1 MRECGGPERSAV
13 DSSGFYSALKVITE
27 FEAVTLAES
36 YAELPDD
43 WHIAFCDVRN
53 STAAVAAGRYRNVNS
68 IGAAAITA
76 VINAAKGIEIPFS
89 FEGDGAV
96 ICVPECLLDATRAAL
111 AKTREVARDAFDLD
125 LRIATVPVTEIPAG
139 FSVRVARYRVS
150 ENYVQ
155 AVFSGGGIACIDAM
169 VKDPKT
175 GARYLIAPGSVE
187 PEGSFDGFE
196 CRWQDIPSRHGET
209 VSLMVL
215 ALHHDSQ
222 EAAAVYRRVI
232 QKVHEIYGDEEAC
245 HPVSL
250 PQLAMTLDGRLL
262 ADEAGIRATA
272 PTRFG
277 RWRWLMRARLMVLL
291 GRVLMRFGIRTGST
305 DWRRYKPDLAR
316 NSDVRKFSD
325 IYRQILSGTSGQRL
339 ALDAWLQQQFMR
351 RQLIYG
357 LHVTDR
363 AHMTC
368 LVFDYSGRHLH
379 FIDGA
384 DGGLFLAAK
393 AFKSRAAQFVSR
405 TGV

>member
-1 MRECGGPERSAV
+1 VTTEN
-13 DSSGFYSALKVITE
+13 FYAALPVITD
-27 FEAVTLAES
+27 FEAVTRAES
-36 YAELPDD
+36 FGVLPAD
-43 WHIAFCDVRN
+43 WHVVFCDVRN
-53 STAAVAAGRYRNVNS
+53 STAAVASGKYRNVNS

-76 VINAAKGIEIPFS
+76 VINAAGGVDIPFS

-96 ICVPECLLDATRAAL
+96 LCVPPRLLGAARAAL
-111 AKTREVARDAFDLD
+111 ARTREVARDAFGLD
-125 LRIATVPVTEIPAG
+125 LRIATVPVAEIPQG

-155 AVFSGGGIACIDAM
+155 AVFSGGGIACIDAI
-169 VKDPKT
+169 VKDPAT
-175 GARYLIAPGSVE
+175 AGRYVIAPGSVE
-187 PEGSFDGFE
+187 PRGSFDGFE

-215 ALHHDSQ
+215 ALHH
-222 EAAAVYRRVI
+222 EPERAADVYREVI
-232 QKVHEIYGDEEAC
+232 GKVREIYGDEEAC

-262 ADEAGIRATA
+262 ADEAGIRTTEPTA
-272 PTRFG
+272 RG
-277 RWRWLMRARLMVLL
+277 RRRWLWHTRLMVLV
-291 GRVLMRFGIRTGST
+291 GWVFMRFGVRTAAT
-305 DWRRYKPDLAR
+305 DWSRYKPDLVR

-325 IYRQILSGTSGQRL
+325 IYRQILSGTTAQRL
-339 ALDAWLQQQFMR
+339 ALDAWLQERFKR
-351 RQLIYG
+351 RQLLYG

-368 LVFDYSGRHLH
+368 LVFDYAGRHLH

-393 AFKSRAAQFVSR
+393 AFKERANQYVSR

>member
-1 MRECGGPERSAV
+1 MGTA
-13 DSSGFYSALKVITE
+13 DSSEGFYAGLPVITD
-27 FEAVTLAES
+27 FAAVTRADS
-36 YAELPDD
+36 YRDLPGD
-43 WHIAFCDVRN
+43 WHVAFCDVRN
-53 STAAVAAGRYRNVNS
+53 STAAVAAGKYRNVNS

-76 VINAAKGIEIPFS
+76 VINAADGVDIPFS

-96 ICVPECLLDATRAAL
+96 ICVPPRLLAATRAAL
-111 AKTREVARDAFDLD
+111 AKTREVARSAFDLE
-125 LRIATVPVTEIPAG
+125 LRIATVPVAEIPQG

-155 AVFSGGGIACIDAM
+155 AVFSGGGIACIDGV
-169 VKDPKT
+169 VKDPAT
-175 GARYLIAPGSVE
+175 AGRYLIAPGSVE
-187 PEGSFDGFE
+187 PQGSFDGFE

-215 ALHHDSQ
+215 ALHH
-222 EAAAVYRRVI
+222 EPERAAAVYREVI
-232 QKVHEIYGDEEAC
+232 LKVGEIYGDEDAC

-262 ADEAGIRATA
+262 DDEAGIRTA
-272 PTRFG
+272 AAGPWVRR
-277 RWRWLMRARLMVLL
+277 RWKMHTRLMVCIGWL
-291 GRVLMRFGIRTGST
+291 LMRFGLRTGTT
-305 DWRRYKPDLAR
+305 DWSRYKPDLMR

-325 IYRQILSGTSGQRL
+325 VYRQILSGTAAQRL
-339 ALDAWLQQQFMR
+339 ALEDWLQQKFRQ
-351 RQLIYG
+351 RQLLYG
-357 LHVTDR
+357 LHTADR

-393 AFKSRAAQFVSR
+393 AFKERASQYVSR
-405 TGV
+405 TGI

>member
-1 MRECGGPERSAV
+1 M
-13 DSSGFYSALKVITE
+13 SSENFYAALPVITD
-27 FEAVTLAES
+27 FEAVTRAES
-36 YAELPDD
+36 FGTLPAD
-43 WHIAFCDVRN
+43 WHVAFCDVRN
-53 STAAVAAGRYRNVNS
+53 STSAVAAGKYRNVNS

-76 VINAAKGIEIPFS
+76 VINAVQGIDIPFS

-96 ICVPECLLDATRAAL
+96 ICVPPRWLEATRAAL
-111 AKTREVARDAFDLD
+111 AKTREVARDAFGLD
-125 LRIATVPVTEIPAG
+125 LRIATVPVSEIPTG

-155 AVFSGGGIACIDAM
+155 AVFSGGGIACIDGI
-169 VKDPKT
+169 VKDAAT
-175 GARYLIAPGSVE
+175 AGRYVIAPGSVE
-187 PEGSFDGFE
+187 PRGSFDGFE

-215 ALHHDSQ
+215 ALHH
-222 EAAAVYRRVI
+222 EPERAAEVYREVI
-232 QKVHEIYGDEEAC
+232 RKVRETYGDEEAC

-250 PQLAMTLDGRLL
+250 PQLAMTLDGKLL
-262 ADEAGIRATA
+262 ADEAGIRAADGTA
-272 PTRFG
+272 YD
-277 RWRWLMRARLMVLL
+277 RWRWLMHTRLMVII
-291 GRVLMRFGIRTGST
+291 GWVLMRFGIRTEAT
-305 DWRRYKPDLAR
+305 DWSRYKPDLAR

-325 IYRQILSGTSGQRL
+325 VYRQILSGTAPQRL
-339 ALDAWLQQQFMR
+339 ALEAWLQERFKR
-351 RQLIYG
+351 RQLLYG
-357 LHVTDR
+357 LHVADR

-393 AFKSRAAQFVSR
+393 AFKNRATQFVSR